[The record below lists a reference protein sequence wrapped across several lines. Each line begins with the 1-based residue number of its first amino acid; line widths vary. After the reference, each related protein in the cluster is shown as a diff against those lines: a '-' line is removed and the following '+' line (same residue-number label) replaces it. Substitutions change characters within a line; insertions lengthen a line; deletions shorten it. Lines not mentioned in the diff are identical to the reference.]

1 MDNLIT
7 SALFETDLNAIKF
20 CKHRKKVKFLVRKI
34 FFFQIIMLIIY
45 RIIFFIFIFFT
56 TKFTFFLLFL
66 EDLKNKPTRQ
76 QLIISS
82 PAVSL
87 LIGSLH
93 ETTFNSFQTLGQDI
107 SHATAVFGTEDSLK
121 MNFQDIVTI
130 LSQFGL
136 SFIACIMSAK
146 TCRLIVFNDYV

>member
-20 CKHRKKVKFLVRKI
+20 CEHRKKGEFLVRKI

-45 RIIFFIFIFFT
+45 RIIFS
-56 TKFTFFLLFL
+56 KYFFLPPNSLYFLFFL

-82 PAVSL
+82 PAA
-87 LIGSLH
+87 
-93 ETTFNSFQTLGQDI
+93 SFQTLGQDI
-107 SHATAVFGTEDSLK
+107 SYATAVFGTEYSLR
-121 MNFQDIVTI
+121 NEFP
-130 LSQFGL
+130 
-136 SFIACIMSAK
+136 
-146 TCRLIVFNDYV
+146 R